1 MKYPKA
7 IINKLNAITEK
18 RPSTVIQH
26 ILKYGFITTEEL
38 KVTTQP
44 PSEEQIF

>member
-26 ILKYGFITTEEL
+26 ILKYGFITAQGEFS
-38 KVTTQP
+38 VDCPRTTN
-44 PSEEQIF
+44 QIS